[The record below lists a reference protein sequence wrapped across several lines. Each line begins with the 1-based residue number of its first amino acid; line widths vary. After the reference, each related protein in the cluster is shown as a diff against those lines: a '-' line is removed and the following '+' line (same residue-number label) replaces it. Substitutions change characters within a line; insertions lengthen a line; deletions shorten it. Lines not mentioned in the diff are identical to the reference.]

1 MNATTTETVH
11 EASEHLM
18 DAIRHHF
25 GTKDLAANDPLV
37 VAIVDYGDKSRVHD
51 DAGVHQASEQI
62 YVALSH
68 HFGPHDFGAHEPF
81 VVALTAY
88 GQACRAAGPKH

>member
-1 MNATTTETVH
+1 MNATTTVTVH

-37 VAIVDYGDKSRVHD
+37 VAIVDYGDKSRTHD